1 MINTLR
7 NNFENIIKQK
17 FGKSLK
23 VLESAFQ
30 EFGID
35 YYLIGAFVRDV
46 WTDHIKTLPDMR
58 ATRDIDF
65 AIYINE
71 HEQYE
76 TLKKHLIEQEGF
88 IEQKEP
94 YRLSTPERNIVDL
107 IPFGG
112 IEQNGEVYLKGQKAV
127 AISVFGTKEVT
138 EKAKVIEGNFKV
150 ITLPGLAVMKL
161 IASCFV
167 KRMTHH

>member
-1 MINTLR
+1 MMNTLK
-7 NNFENIIKQK
+7 NNFDNTIKQK
-17 FGKSLK
+17 FGKSLE

-30 EFGID
+30 KFGID
-35 YYLIGAFVRDV
+35 YYLIGAFVREV

-71 HEQYE
+71 HEQYDA
-76 TLKKHLIEQEGF
+76 LKKYLIEQEGF
-88 IEQKEP
+88 VEQKEP
-94 YRLSTPERNIVDL
+94 YRLFTPERNIVDL

-127 AISVFGTKEVT
+127 DISVFGIREVT
-138 EKAKVIEGNFKV
+138 EKARVIKGNFKV
-150 ITLPGLAVMKL
+150 ITLPGLAVMKQ
-161 IASCFV
+161 INSISTFYD
-167 KRMTHH
+167 